1 MIPKRRGRGWSPR
14 PARRPAPATSPRRS
28 GSRPGWPPWPSRSAA
43 PARPRSRGCRGGRRG
58 SHASSPSPPWA
69 PTTRR
74 SPARSAT
81 SPPPG
86 ATTPLTRLS
95 ASAPDAMAKTW
106 QVVLATVAI
115 FLAGL
120 VTGGALALGAVRW
133 STRHPRINPAQMFP
147 FGQQRQG
154 AWQPAQ
160 VGPQLMRGFISQL
173 DLTDEQ
179 RAKIQ
184 SIVRRAAGQLAR
196 ERREV
201 QLNSALLIEK
211 MQDEIA
217 QG

>member
-1 MIPKRRGRGWSPR
+1 
-14 PARRPAPATSPRRS
+14 
-28 GSRPGWPPWPSRSAA
+28 
-43 PARPRSRGCRGGRRG
+43 
-58 SHASSPSPPWA
+58 
-69 PTTRR
+69 
-74 SPARSAT
+74 
-81 SPPPG
+81 
-86 ATTPLTRLS
+86 
-95 ASAPDAMAKTW
+95 MAKTW

-184 SIVRRAAGQLAR
+184 PIVRRVAGQLAR

-217 QG
+217 QVLTPEQRVKFEDLMSQQKQRLQQFRQRMQQQAKQPEPQDPAPPPQEAPK